1 MKRQRGFT
9 LIELMI
15 ALVLFSFVIAGVL
28 AVAVSM
34 SQGFREQRA
43 SVQTESAVR
52 LPLDFMADAIR
63 QASPGAP
70 SNYIYDSYACTGL
83 AIQVY
88 NNATTPTGI
97 ATGTDKLDVI
107 YASGAVVTSTRQIYN
122 NSVSLDVT
130 DASQL
135 SAGDYIVITDT
146 TQGVLVKVTAVTGNT
161 LTLAVLNSAC
171 PASGIAALPAANQG
185 TIAGP
190 YAAGSLVIRA
200 QHARFWVGAVD
211 GNPTLMMDPDGN
223 DATVDWEP
231 LAEGVEDLQLVKG
244 VDGAGVFGACGANCT
259 ATNGLGPENAA
270 TANADEYIYNNAA
283 DTDPTVGVTRAIR
296 MTLIARTTSGQINNL
311 KSYNRPA
318 AEDHTAASPNTD
330 QYRRR
335 ILKTFVEVR
344 NMSVSP

>member
-1 MKRQRGFT
+1 MKRRRGFT

-43 SVQTESAVR
+43 SVQAEGAVR
-52 LPLDFMADAIR
+52 VPLDFIADAIR

-70 SNYIYDSYACTGL
+70 TNYIYDSYACTGL
-83 AIQVY
+83 ALQVY
-88 NNATTPTGI
+88 NNPGTPAGQI
-97 ATGTDKLDVI
+97 VAGTDKLDVV
-107 YASGAVVTSTRQIYN
+107 YASGAVVTSSREIYN
-122 NSVSLDVT
+122 NNTSLTVT

-135 SAGDYIVITDT
+135 AAGDYVVITDT
-146 TQGVLVKVTAVTGNT
+146 AQGILVKVTAVAGNV
-161 LTLAVLNSAC
+161 LTLQAQNGAC
-171 PASGIAALPAANQG
+171 PASSITALPAATQNV
-185 TIAGP
+185 IAGP

-200 QHARFWVGAVD
+200 QHARFWVGTVD

-244 VDGAGVFGACGANCT
+244 VDSGVD
-259 ATNGLGPENAA
+259 GLGTENAA
-270 TANADEYIYNNAA
+270 VANGDEFVYNNAS
-283 DTDPTVGVTRAIR
+283 DTDPVAGTLRAIR
-296 MTLIARTTSGQINNL
+296 ITLISRTTSGLINNL

-318 AEDHTAASPNTD
+318 AEDHAAAPVNSD
-330 QYRRR
+330 SYRRR
-335 ILKTFVEVR
+335 ILKTYVEVR